1 MINEQMLN
9 MPVKRVWIL
18 GDLHFGVRSNSLEW
32 LEIQKDFFENEFIP
46 TLEKE
51 YKPGDVLVQ
60 VGDTFDNRQSINIK
74 VLNYAINLF
83 ERLGKILPTHIICG
97 NHDIWAKKTNDIS
110 SIDSLKWIPNVQV
123 YKEPIEYTW
132 GDVYQRKILLMPWR
146 RDSAHEAET
155 LADFPSSE
163 IVFCH
168 SEVKGIYLNSKVK
181 NMHGNESNIYDKYT
195 RVYSGH
201 IHYRQEKNKLLMVG
215 VPYQLTRSDMNNSK
229 GFDLVDLE
237 TMKETFYE
245 NDSSPK
251 FLRYNI
257 KMLYDM
263 NLGVFKEHI
272 KNNFVDLY
280 VPSGIASNASLSNLI
295 NKVQKIGRRIEPN
308 IYQEENF
315 IDKDLYDLDEIDE
328 MQKNY
333 SVLGLCEKYVDS
345 SSYDKETK
353 KKILEKIANI
363 YNNCTNNYD
372 IEHENQ

>member
-1 MINEQMLN
+1 

-32 LEIQKDFFENEFIP
+32 LEIQKEFFENEFIP

-123 YKEPIEYTW
+123 YKEPIEYKW
-132 GDVYQRKILLMPWR
+132 LDKKILLMPWR
-146 RDSAHEAET
+146 RDSSHEAET

-181 NMHGNESNIYDKYT
+181 NMHGNESNIYDKYA

-215 VPYQLTRSDMNNSK
+215 VPYQLTRSDMNNPK

-237 TMKETFYE
+237 TMEETFYE

-263 NLGVFKEHI
+263 NLGAFKEQI

-280 VPSGIASNASLSNLI
+280 VPSDIASNASLSNLI

-345 SSYDKETK
+345 STYDSDTK

>member
-1 MINEQMLN
+1 
-9 MPVKRVWIL
+9 
-18 GDLHFGVRSNSLEW
+18 
-32 LEIQKDFFENEFIP
+32 
-46 TLEKE
+46 
-51 YKPGDVLVQ
+51 
-60 VGDTFDNRQSINIK
+60 
-74 VLNYAINLF
+74 
-83 ERLGKILPTHIICG
+83 
-97 NHDIWAKKTNDIS
+97 
-110 SIDSLKWIPNVQV
+110 
-123 YKEPIEYTW
+123 
-132 GDVYQRKILLMPWR
+132 
-146 RDSAHEAET
+146 
-155 LADFPSSE
+155 
-163 IVFCH
+163 
-168 SEVKGIYLNSKVK
+168 
-181 NMHGNESNIYDKYT
+181 
-195 RVYSGH
+195 
-201 IHYRQEKNKLLMVG
+201 
-215 VPYQLTRSDMNNSK
+215 
-229 GFDLVDLE
+229 
-237 TMKETFYE
+237 
-245 NDSSPK
+245 
-251 FLRYNI
+251 
-257 KMLYDM
+257 MLYDM